1 MKNLFYQPGIQYGS
15 HFLDPEESR
24 HAAKVLRKKGGDIIH
39 ITDGKGV
46 LYTCKITDSK
56 PDKCAFVIESSEQEK
71 PKNFSI
77 HVAIAP
83 TKNPDR
89 TEWFVEKAI
98 EIGVDEITF
107 LECDNSERSTIKT
120 ERIEKLAV
128 SAMKQS
134 LKTTLPKIHSIRQ
147 LDKFI
152 SDSNSSKKFI
162 AYVDQTNPDEL
173 LKVAQP
179 KENYL
184 VLIGP
189 EGDFSPAELDLAIK
203 NGFKKVAL
211 GPSRLRTETAGI
223 VACHTLNLIN
233 L

>member
-24 HAAKVLRKKGGDIIH
+24 HATKVLRKKVGDIIH
-39 ITDGKGV
+39 ITDGKGL
-46 LYTCKITDSK
+46 LYSCKITDAK
-56 PDKCAFVIESSEQEK
+56 PDRCGFVIESSEQQK
-71 PKNFSI
+71 QKSFTI
-77 HVAIAP
+77 HIAIAP
-83 TKNPDR
+83 TKNADR
-89 TEWFVEKAI
+89 IEWFVEKAI
-98 EIGVDEITF
+98 EIGVDEISF
-107 LECDNSERSTIKT
+107 LECDNSERTTIKI
-120 ERIEKLAV
+120 ERLEKLAV

-134 LKTTLPKIHSIRQ
+134 LKLTLPKIHSIKRLQ
-147 LDKFI
+147 EFI
-152 SDSNSSKKFI
+152 SEPNSSKKFV
-162 AYVDQTNPDEL
+162 AYVDLANPDEL
-173 LKVAQP
+173 SRVAKP

-184 VLIGP
+184 VLVGP

-211 GPSRLRTETAGI
+211 GSSRLRTETAGI

>member
-46 LYTCKITDSK
+46 LYTCKITDAK

-71 PKNFSI
+71 QKSFGI
-77 HVAIAP
+77 HIAIAP

>member
-24 HAAKVLRKKGGDIIH
+24 HAAKVLRKKTGDIIH

-46 LYTCKITDSK
+46 LYTCKITDAKS
-56 PDKCAFVIESSEQEK
+56 DKCAFLIESSEQEK
-71 PKNFSI
+71 QRSFSI

-107 LECDNSERSTIKT
+107 LECDNSEREKIKL
-120 ERIEKLAV
+120 ERIEKLAI

-134 LKTTLPKIHSIRQ
+134 LKLTLSRVHPIRP
-147 LDKFI
+147 LRDFI
-152 SDSNSSKKFI
+152 SESREGKKFI
-162 AYVDQTNPDEL
+162 AYVDQANPDEL
-173 LKVAQP
+173 SKVAKPQ
-179 KENYL
+179 ENYT

-189 EGDFSPAELDLAIK
+189 EGDFSPAELALAIQR
-203 NGFKKVAL
+203 GFTKVAL

>member
-77 HVAIAP
+77 HIAIAP

-152 SDSNSSKKFI
+152 TESDSSKKFI
-162 AYVDQTNPDEL
+162 AYVDQSNPDQL

-189 EGDFSPAELDLAIK
+189 EGDFSAAELSLAIK

-211 GPSRLRTETAGI
+211 GRSRLRTETAGI

>member
-24 HAAKVLRKKGGDIIH
+24 HAAKVLRRKAGDFIH

-46 LYTCKITDSK
+46 LYTCKITDAK
-56 PDKCAFVIESSEQEK
+56 PDKCAFVIESSNQEEQ
-71 PKNFSI
+71 KNFRI
-77 HVAIAP
+77 HIGIAP

-89 TEWFVEKAI
+89 TEWFVEKVI

-134 LKTTLPKIHSIRQ
+134 LKTTLPKIHSIKQ
-147 LDKFI
+147 LEEFI
-152 SDSNSSKKFI
+152 SGSHSGEKFI
-162 AYVDQTNPDEL
+162 AYVDQANPDEL
-173 LKVAQP
+173 SKVAKP
-179 KENYL
+179 KENYV

-203 NGFKKVAL
+203 HGFKKVAL

>member
-24 HAAKVLRKKGGDIIH
+24 HATKVLRRKTGDIIH

-46 LYTCKITDSK
+46 LYTCKITDAK
-56 PDKCAFVIESSEQEK
+56 PDKCAFRIESSEQEK
-71 PKNFSI
+71 AKDFHI
-77 HVAIAP
+77 HIAIAP

-98 EIGVDEITF
+98 EIGIDEISF
-107 LECDNSERSTIKT
+107 IECDNSERTSIKL

-134 LKTTLPKIHSIRQ
+134 LKLTLSKIHSIRK
-147 LDKFI
+147 LKEFI
-152 SDSNSSKKFI
+152 KVENSDKKFI
-162 AYVDQTNPDEL
+162 AYVDSKNPDEL
-173 LKVAQP
+173 FRIAKSN
-179 KENYL
+179 EHYTI
-184 VLIGP
+184 LIGP
-189 EGDFSPAELDLAIK
+189 EGDFSPAELELALQ
-203 NGFKKVAL
+203 NGYKKVAL
-211 GPSRLRTETAGI
+211 GRSRLRTETAGI
-223 VACHTLNLIN
+223 AACHTLNLIN